1 MTKVY
6 YKNLTDSKISRS
18 IICKIKK
25 VIRLTVEEAYP
36 DHEFEVS
43 ITICNDEYIHELNKE
58 YRGKDKPTDVLSFPM
73 LEFDTPEI
81 TTLLG
86 DIIISVDTAEKQAK
100 EYGNT
105 LERELCFLAVH
116 SSLHL
121 LGYDH
126 ETSSDDE
133 KYMIEKQKQILKEAG
148 L

>member
-6 YKNLTDSKISRS
+6 YKNQTKTEITRS
-18 IICKIKK
+18 TICKIKK
-25 VIRLTVEEAYP
+25 VVKLVVEEAYP
-36 DHEFEVS
+36 DNLFEVS
-43 ITICNDEYIHELNKE
+43 VTICDDSYIHELNRE

-73 LEFDTPEI
+73 LEFNTPDVM
-81 TTLLG
+81 TLLG
-86 DIIISVDTAEKQAK
+86 DIIISVDTATKQAE

-126 ETSSDDE
+126 ETSEEDE
-133 KYMIEKQKQILKEAG
+133 RYMISKQKEILGKAG

>member
-6 YKNLTDSKISRS
+6 YKNNTKTKISRS
-18 IICKIKK
+18 VIDNIKK
-25 VIRLTVEEAYP
+25 VIKMTVEEEYP
-36 DHEFEVS
+36 QNLFEVS
-43 ITICNDEYIHELNKE
+43 VTICNDEYIHKLNKE
-58 YRGKDKPTDVLSFPM
+58 YRGKDKATDVLSFPI
-73 LEFDTPEI
+73 LEFDTPEVM
-81 TTLLG
+81 TLLG
-86 DIIISVDTAEKQAK
+86 DIIISVDTALKQAE

-126 ETSSDDE
+126 EISEEEE
-133 KYMIEKQKQILKEAG
+133 KYMISKQKEILSKAG

>member
-6 YKNLTDSKISRS
+6 YKNLTNKKISRS
-18 IICKIKK
+18 TICKIKK
-25 VIRLTVEEAYP
+25 VVKLTVEEAYP
-36 DHEFEVS
+36 EHEFEVS
-43 ITICNDEYIHELNKE
+43 VTICDDGYIHELNKE
-58 YRGKDKPTDVLSFPM
+58 YRGKDRPTDVLSFPM

-86 DIIISVDTAEKQAK
+86 DIIISIDTAEKQAI

-105 LERELCFLAVH
+105 LERELCFLSVH

-126 ETSSDDE
+126 ETSEDDE
-133 KYMIEKQKQILKEAG
+133 KYMIEKQKQILKDAG
-148 L
+148 F

>member
-6 YKNLTDSKISRS
+6 YKNETDKKIPRGTV
-18 IICKIKK
+18 CKIKK
-25 VIRLTVEEAYP
+25 VIKMTVEEAYP
-36 DHEFEVS
+36 DNMFEVS
-43 ITICNDEYIHELNKE
+43 VTICDDESIHALNKE
-58 YRGKDKPTDVLSFPM
+58 YRGKDKATDVLSFPM
-73 LEFDTPEI
+73 LEFDTPDV

-86 DIIISVDTAEKQAK
+86 DIVISVDTAEKQAD

-105 LERELCFLAVH
+105 LERELCFLSVH

-126 ETSSDDE
+126 ETSEEDE
-133 KYMIEKQKQILKEAG
+133 KYMIAKQKEILEKAG

>member
-6 YKNLTDSKISRS
+6 YKNQTKAKISQS
-18 IICKIKK
+18 TICKIKK

-36 DHEFEVS
+36 ENLFEVS
-43 ITICNDEYIHELNKE
+43 VTICDDDYIHQLNRE

-73 LEFDTPEI
+73 LEFDTPDVM
-81 TTLLG
+81 TLLG
-86 DIIISVDTAEKQAK
+86 DIIISVDTATKQAE

-105 LERELCFLAVH
+105 LERELCFLSVH

-126 ETSSDDE
+126 ETSEEDE
-133 KYMIEKQKQILKEAG
+133 RYMISKQKEILEKAG

>member
-6 YKNLTDSKISRS
+6 YKNLTKKKISRS
-18 IICKIKK
+18 TICKIKK
-25 VIRLTVEEAYP
+25 VVKLTVEEAYP
-36 DHEFEVS
+36 EHEFEVS
-43 ITICNDEYIHELNKE
+43 VTICDDGYIHELNKE
-58 YRGKDKPTDVLSFPM
+58 YRGKDRPTDVLSFPM

-86 DIIISVDTAEKQAK
+86 DIIISVDTAEKQAM

-105 LERELCFLAVH
+105 LERELCFLSVH

-126 ETSSDDE
+126 ETSEDDE
-133 KYMIEKQKQILKEAG
+133 KYMIEKQKQILKDAG
-148 L
+148 F

>member
-1 MTKVY
+1 MTNVD
-6 YKNLTDSKISRS
+6 YKNISSTKISRS
-18 IICKIKK
+18 TICKIKK
-25 VIRLTVEEAYP
+25 VIKLTVEEAYP
-36 DHEFEVS
+36 NHEFEVS
-43 ITICNDEYIHELNKE
+43 VTVCDDNYIHELNKE

-73 LEFDTPEI
+73 LEFDTPEV

-86 DIIISVDTAEKQAK
+86 DIIISADTATRQAE

-105 LERELCFLAVH
+105 LERELCFLSVH

-126 ETSSDDE
+126 ETSDEDE

>member
-6 YKNLTDSKISRS
+6 YKNLTNKKISRS
-18 IICKIKK
+18 TICKIKK
-25 VIRLTVEEAYP
+25 VVKLTVEEAYP
-36 DHEFEVS
+36 EHEFEVS
-43 ITICNDEYIHELNKE
+43 VTICDDGYIHELNKE
-58 YRGKDKPTDVLSFPM
+58 YRGKDRPTDVLSFPM

-86 DIIISVDTAEKQAK
+86 DIIISVDTAEKQAI

-105 LERELCFLAVH
+105 LERELCFLSVH

-126 ETSSDDE
+126 ETSEDDE
-133 KYMIEKQKQILKEAG
+133 KYMIEKQKQILKDAG
-148 L
+148 F

>member
-1 MTKVY
+1 MTKAY
-6 YKNLTDSKISRS
+6 YKNISDTKISRS
-18 IICKIKK
+18 TICKIKK
-25 VIRLTVEEAYP
+25 VIKLTVEEAYP
-36 DHEFEVS
+36 NHEFEVS
-43 ITICNDEYIHELNKE
+43 VTICNDNYIHELNRE

-73 LEFDTPEI
+73 LEFDSPEV

-86 DIIISVDTAEKQAK
+86 DIIISADTAARQAE

-105 LERELCFLAVH
+105 LERELCFLSVH

-126 ETSSDDE
+126 ETSEEDE